1 MISNQ
6 QKAQQSDDKLFQ
18 TQALT
23 MQRYS
28 TYLKVFVRLIGYN
41 INDFNKFFF
50 IKKEFDLLQFA
61 LSSAR
66 IFFRGEKEQV
76 NVE

>member
-1 MISNQ
+1 M
-6 QKAQQSDDKLFQ
+6 Q

-23 MQRYS
+23 MQRYV
-28 TYLKVFVRLIGYN
+28 TYL
-41 INDFNKFFF
+41 
-50 IKKEFDLLQFA
+50 KEFDLLQFA

-76 NVE
+76 ELN